1 MSKKKKDL
9 PAPKQIKPKASIAD
23 TTAAVGDAGNTGG
36 GVVQSIALD
45 GLYQN
50 WFLDYASYV
59 ILERAVPRIE
69 DGLKPVQRRIMHS
82 LKEMDDGR
90 FNKVANVIGNTMQ
103 FHPHGDAAIGEAIVN
118 IGQKDIL
125 IETQGNWGDV
135 RTGDGAAAP
144 RYIEARL
151 SKFALDVVYNAQTT
165 EWQLSYDGRKKEP
178 VTLPVKFPLLLAQG
192 VEGIAVGLS
201 TKILPHNFC
210 ELIKASVDVL
220 KGKNPKIFPDF
231 PTGGTAD
238 FTEYN
243 QGLRGGKIKVRAKL
257 EILDKKTLII
267 RDIPF
272 STTTTSLMESI
283 VKASEKGQI
292 KVKQV
297 VDNTA
302 RDVEIQI
309 HLQPGQSPEIAMDAL
324 YAFTDCEISIS
335 PNACVIVEDKPQ
347 FMAVNHILKYNTDL
361 TVKLLKQELDIR
373 KGELM
378 EKILFSSLEKI
389 FIENRIYR
397 NIEEAESWEEV
408 ISIIDKGLKPHKK
421 KFYREITR
429 DDIVR
434 LTEIRIKR
442 ISRFDGFKADELLKD
457 LEKELKETQHHLRN
471 LTDYAIAYFQNLLEK
486 YGKGRERKTEIK
498 SFQSVT
504 AIEVIANN
512 QKLYVNRED
521 GFAGYGLKRD
531 EYICDCSELDDVIVI
546 RKDGKALISR
556 IQEKGFMGKDI
567 LYIGIWKK
575 GDERMVYNLIYSDA
589 KSGKGF
595 AKRFNLP
602 GVIRDKEYDLTQGEA
617 NSKMHYVTGNPNGEA
632 EKVEVKLSQS
642 STARKKIFQ
651 YDFADLE
658 IKGRAARGN
667 TITKYPIRKVE
678 FLKAGSSTLSK
689 LNLWYDA
696 HSGRINKDK
705 RGRYLGKFE
714 GEDKIIAFMRNG
726 SYKITSYELTNRYEP
741 EKVLQ
746 LEKFN
751 PDKAISAVY
760 VDGESKQYMV
770 KRFMIET
777 STADKEFGFIS
788 EGIGSRLVVVTT
800 SETPEIEIEVSKG
813 KDKPKKL
820 ETVNL
825 EELVDIKGWKALG
838 NRLSE
843 HKVTKITLVEDEEA
857 APEVDGEL
865 NEFEV
870 AESEKD
876 SQSPKKKIESPYWE
890 QRPELPVGE
899 DGQVVLFGEPEKPKQ
914 QPPQQRQAPRP
925 KLKAE
930 QQNLFSEKKDEPVD
944 QRQKSESEAKTEVGD
959 QESGNVSDSKREK
972 GPVQR
977 GDGVNNDDK
986 SFNVGETIEF
996 EI

>member
-1 MSKKKKDL
+1 MSKRKNDL
-9 PAPKQIKPKASIAD
+9 PAPNQDKAPESRTSSTEA
-23 TTAAVGDAGNTGG
+23 GG
-36 GVVQSIALD
+36 GDSGAVVHSISLD
-45 GLYQN
+45 GLYEN

-69 DGLKPVQRRIMHS
+69 DGFKPVQRRIMHS

-103 FHPHGDAAIGEAIVN
+103 YHPHGDAAIGEAMVN

-135 RTGDGAAAP
+135 RTGDSAAAP

-151 SKFALDVVYNAQTT
+151 SKFALEVVFNSQTT

-210 ELIKASVDVL
+210 ELIKASVDIL

-257 EILDKKTLII
+257 DILDKKTLII
-267 RDIPF
+267 KDIPF

-292 KVKQV
+292 KIKQV

-302 RDVEIQI
+302 KDVEIQI

-347 FMAVNHILKYNTDL
+347 FMAVNQILKYNTEL
-361 TVKLLKQELDIR
+361 TVKLLNQELTIR
-373 KGELM
+373 KSELM

-389 FIENRIYR
+389 FIEKRIYR

-421 KFYREITR
+421 KFYREITKE
-429 DDIVR
+429 DIVR
-434 LTEIRIKR
+434 LTEIKIKR
-442 ISRFDGFKADELLKD
+442 ISKFDGFKADELLRD
-457 LEKELKETQHHLRN
+457 LEKELKEIQHHLRH
-471 LTDYAIAYFQNLLEK
+471 LTDYAVSYFQNLLQK

-504 AIEVIANN
+504 AVEVIANN
-512 QKLYVNRED
+512 QKLYVNRGD
-521 GFAGYGLKRD
+521 GFVGYGLKRD
-531 EYICDCSELDDVIVI
+531 EYICDCSELDDIMVI
-546 RKDGKALISR
+546 RKDGKALVSR

-567 LYIGIWKK
+567 LYVGIWKK

-589 KSGKGF
+589 KSGRGF
-595 AKRFNLP
+595 AKRFNMP
-602 GVIRDKEYDLTQGEA
+602 GVIRDKEYDLTQGET
-617 NSKMHYVTGNPNGEA
+617 NSKIHHVSGNPNGEA
-632 EKVEVKLSQS
+632 EVVEVKLSQS
-642 STARKKIFQ
+642 STARKKIFE

-658 IKGRAARGN
+658 VKGRASRGN
-667 TITKYPIRKVE
+667 TITKYPIRKVD

-696 HSGRINKDK
+696 DSGRLNKDK
-705 RGRYLGKFE
+705 RGRYLGKFD
-714 GEDKIIAFMRNG
+714 GDDKIIAFMRNG
-726 SYKITSYELTNRYEP
+726 TYKITSYEISNRYEP
-741 EKVLQ
+741 EKVLH

-751 PDKAISAVY
+751 PEKPIAAVY
-760 VDGESKQYMV
+760 IDGESKQYMV

-788 EGIGSRLVVVTT
+788 EGIGSRLIVATT
-800 SETPEIEIEVSKG
+800 AESPEVEMEVSKG
-813 KDKPKKL
+813 KDKPKKSQI
-820 ETVNL
+820 VNL
-825 EELVDIKGWKALG
+825 EELVDLKGWKAMG

-843 HKVTKITLVEDEEA
+843 YKVMKVNLVQDEEVGFD
-857 APEVDGEL
+857 EVDED
-865 NEFEV
+865 NEQEV
-870 AESEKD
+870 TESEKD
-876 SQSPKKKIESPYWE
+876 SQSPKKKIEQQSPEPQVE
-890 QRPELPVGE
+890 Q
-899 DGQVVLFGEPEKPKQ
+899 DGQVNLFVEREKPR
-914 QPPQQRQAPRP
+914 PQLPQKQAPRP
-925 KLKAE
+925 KAKAE
-930 QQNLFSEKKDEPVD
+930 QQNLFG
-944 QRQKSESEAKTEVGD
+944 QKTQGPQEDNQLQKNESETKDKVVSSETVPGDKKIPKT
-959 QESGNVSDSKREK
+959 K
-972 GPVQR
+972 GEEP
-977 GDGVNNDDK
+977 GKDDK
-986 SFNVGETIEF
+986 AFNVGETIEF
-996 EI
+996 EL

>member
-1 MSKKKKDL
+1 MSKKKKHL
-9 PAPKQIKPKASIAD
+9 PAPKQEKPRASIAD
-23 TTAAVGDAGNTGG
+23 TGKAGGENGNNGGD
-36 GVVQSIALD
+36 VVHSISLD

-69 DGLKPVQRRIMHS
+69 DGFKPVQRRIMHS

-90 FNKVANVIGNTMQ
+90 FNKVANIIGNTMQ

-135 RTGDGAAAP
+135 RTGDSAAAP

-151 SKFALDVVYNAQTT
+151 SKFALEVVYNAQTT

-210 ELIKASVDVL
+210 ELIKASIDVL

-238 FTEYN
+238 FSEYN
-243 QGLRGGKIKVRAKL
+243 QGLRGGKIKVRAKI
-257 EILDKKTLII
+257 EIVDKKILTIKE
-267 RDIPF
+267 IPF
-272 STTTTSLMESI
+272 STTTSSLMESI
-283 VKASEKGQI
+283 VRASEKGQI

-302 RDVEIQI
+302 RDVEILI

-335 PNACVIVEDKPQ
+335 PNACVIVEDKPL
-347 FMAVNHILKYNTDL
+347 FMTVNQILKYNTDL
-361 TVKLLKQELDIR
+361 SVKLLKQELDIR
-373 KGELM
+373 KEELM
-378 EKILFSSLEKI
+378 EKILFSSMEKI
-389 FIENRIYR
+389 FIEHRIYR
-397 NIEEAESWEEV
+397 NIEEAETWEKV

-421 KFYREITR
+421 KFYREITT

-442 ISRFDGFKADELLKD
+442 ISKFDAFKADEMQRD
-457 LEKELKETQHHLRN
+457 LEKELKETHHHLRH
-471 LTDYAIAYFQNLLEK
+471 LTDYAISYFQNLLEK

-498 SFQSVT
+498 GFQSVT
-504 AIEVIANN
+504 AVEVIANN
-512 QKLYVNRED
+512 QKLYVNSAD
-521 GFAGYGLKRD
+521 GFVGYGLKRD

-546 RKDGKALISR
+546 RKDGKALVSR

-567 LYIGIWKK
+567 LFIGIWKK
-575 GDERMVYNLIYSDA
+575 GDDRMVYNLIYSDA
-589 KSGKGF
+589 KTGKGF

-602 GVIRDKEYDLTQGEA
+602 GVIRDKEYDLTQGEK
-617 NSKMHYVTGNPNGEA
+617 NSKIHHVTGNPNGEA
-632 EKVEVKLSQS
+632 EVVEVKLSPA

-651 YDFADLE
+651 FDFADLE

-667 TITKYPIRKVE
+667 IITKYPIRRVD

-696 HSGRINKDK
+696 DSGRLNKDQ
-705 RGRYLGKFE
+705 RGRYLGKFD
-714 GEDKIIAFMRNG
+714 GDDKIIAFMRNG
-726 SYKITSYELTNRYEP
+726 SYKITSYELSNRYEP
-741 EKVLQ
+741 DRVLH
-746 LEKFN
+746 LEKFH
-751 PDKAISAVY
+751 PERAISAVY
-760 VDGESKQYMV
+760 VDGDSKQYMV
-770 KRFMIET
+770 KRFTIET
-777 STADKEFGFIS
+777 STADKEFIFIS
-788 EGIGSRLVVVTT
+788 EAIGSRLIVATT
-800 SETPEIEIEVSKG
+800 SESPEIEIEVGKG
-813 KDKPKKL
+813 KDKGKKN

-843 HKVTKITLVEDEEA
+843 HKITKVTLVQDDEPGYEEA
-857 APEVDGEL
+857 GED
-865 NEFEV
+865 NEDEV
-870 AESEKD
+870 AESQKD
-876 SQSPKKKIESPYWE
+876 SQSPKKKIESAFPP
-890 QRPELPVGE
+890 QRPEPPVGE
-899 DGQVVLFGEPEKPKQ
+899 DGQVILFGEGEKPKHQ
-914 QPPQQRQAPRP
+914 SQPTPRP
-925 KLKAE
+925 KIKAE
-930 QQNLFSEKKDEPVD
+930 QQNLFGESPARQENS
-944 QRQKSESEAKTEVGD
+944 RQKKESETKSEIEETDTPQVE
-959 QESGNVSDSKREK
+959 Q
-972 GPVQR
+972 
-977 GDGVNNDDK
+977 GVNNIRNPENEGK

-996 EI
+996 EL